1 MTAFSANW
9 KFGITATDLSNFLT
23 TVDLKPIRSTT
34 PSIISSTIIQS
45 PTLNLFSTNTKIP
58 DIRFLNK
65 SWAPNATATPVSYT
79 HLTLPTT

>member
-45 PTLNLFSTNTKIP
+45 PTLNLFQLKLKYLIL
-58 DIRFLNK
+58 DF
-65 SWAPNATATPVSYT
+65 
-79 HLTLPTT
+79 